1 MTPLRA
7 KYIRDLVIRGR
18 SKHTQEAYTRYVR
31 DLARYYR
38 RSPELISYEEVTGWL
53 YHLIKER
60 QLSASS
66 VNIAVSAVRFLYAV
80 TLGRETLDLMASVPH
95 MKRATPRA
103 EVYARSEVEAIL
115 IAPRQPRDPVF
126 LMTVYGCGLRISEAT
141 QLRQSPLGLSG
152 YTAFFV
158 SSAKPGLGHLGVI
171 RAAYI
176 GLMDLL
182 ARAQSYFSNLLL
194 RSNPSSPQSALHRSR
209 YFTHT

>member
-7 KYIRDLVIRGR
+7 KYIRDLVIHGR
-18 SKHTQEAYTRYVR
+18 SKHTQEAHTRYLC
-31 DLARYYR
+31 DLACYYR

-53 YHLIKER
+53 YHLITER

-66 VNIAVSAVRFLYAV
+66 VLR
-80 TLGRETLDLMASVPH
+80 P
-95 MKRATPRA
+95 
-103 EVYARSEVEAIL
+103 
-115 IAPRQPRDPVF
+115 APR
-126 LMTVYGCGLRISEAT
+126 LMHAF
-141 QLRQSPLGLSG
+141 RQNPLGPSG

-158 SSAKPGLGHLGVI
+158 SSAKPGLGYLGVI

-194 RSNPSSPQSALHRSR
+194 RSNPSLPQSALHHSR